1 MEWQAFALDRLYPRL
16 VSVGET
22 DERCGVGV
30 QASHGEFQLN
40 DNIAV
45 IRKAIEWRDAPM
57 ALATVVSTW
66 GSAPR
71 PRGSHMIV
79 HQDGRFEGSISG
91 GCVESAVLQR
101 AAEVIDGRAAHVE
114 RYGVADGDAWE
125 VGLPCGGE
133 IAVLVQPVGEGGFAP
148 DLFGQIAT
156 ASEAGRALTL
166 ATDLAGGVTGIEM
179 KEGDFLNRYDPPRR
193 LLIVGAVQIAQSL
206 VPLAQAIG
214 VTPVVIDP
222 RGRFLT
228 PERFPGVELDDRW
241 PDEAV
246 AVRRPGESTA
256 VVVLSHDIKIDD
268 PALVAALRA
277 PTGYVAA
284 LGSRRSHA
292 ARLERLAEMGF
303 TAEDLARIDGPAGID
318 IGAIGPAEIALSIS
332 AGMVAG
338 FNARG

>member
-1 MEWQAFALDRLYPRL
+1 M
-16 VSVGET
+16 
-22 DERCGVGV
+22 
-30 QASHGEFQLN
+30 N
-40 DNIAV
+40 DNGAV
-45 IRKAIEWRDAPM
+45 IAKAIEWRGAPM

-79 HQDGRFEGSISG
+79 HRDGRFEGSISG
-91 GCVESAVLQR
+91 GCVETDVLQR
-101 AAEVIDGRAAHVE
+101 AGEVIAGRRAHVQT
-114 RYGVADGDAWE
+114 YGVADGDAWE

-133 IAVLVQPVGEGGFAP
+133 IAVLVQPVGEGGFP
-148 DLFGQIAT
+148 TVLFDRIVAES
-156 ASEAGRALTL
+156 ARGRALTL
-166 ATDLAGGVTGIEM
+166 ATDLTSGVTREAGAP
-179 KEGDFLNRYDPPRR
+179 GDFLNRYDPPRR

-228 PERFPGVELDDRW
+228 QERFPGVELDDRW

-246 AVRRPGESTA
+246 AARQPGEATA
-256 VVVLSHDIKIDD
+256 VVTLSHDIKIDD
-268 PALVAALRA
+268 PALIAALRA

-284 LGSRRSHA
+284 LGSRKSHA
-292 ARLERLAEMGF
+292 ARLERLAAIGF
-303 TAEDLARIDGPAGID
+303 ATDDLARIDGPAGLD
-318 IGAIGPAEIALSIS
+318 IGAVGAAEIALSIT

-338 FNARG
+338 FNARR